1 MVLNKSAYKW
11 FYDHVHSY
19 YYNALMKWC
28 FLPFGGERKCREEM
42 LSPVA
47 FSKGDRILDMC
58 CGTGG
63 ATYAISTKADQGSQI
78 VGLDLSAGQLRV
90 AKRRQELSH
99 VQFVEGDAAQTPF
112 PDAWFDKV
120 FITHAIHEMPR
131 EIRLKV
137 LSEGRRILKDDG
149 QVIILELDDPKNLW
163 IRFFI
168 GLWFFY
174 WLPFNFETPTRRDML
189 KHGVTKEVREA
200 GFKNVTKESKYRG
213 ILQVVQGV
221 K

>member
-1 MVLNKSAYKW
+1 MVLSKKAYKW
-11 FYDHVHSY
+11 FYDHVQSNY
-19 YYNALMKWC
+19 YSLLMKWC

-42 LSPVA
+42 LAPVE
-47 FSKGDRILDMC
+47 FSFRERILDMC

-63 ATYAISTKADQGSQI
+63 ATYAISMKAGQGTQI
-78 VGLDLSAGQLRV
+78 VGLDLSTGQLRV
-90 AKRRQELSH
+90 AKKCSELSH
-99 VQFVEGDAAQTPF
+99 VQFVEGDAARTPF
-112 PDAWFDKV
+112 PDTWFDKV

-131 EIRLKV
+131 EIRLRV
-137 LSEGRRILKDDG
+137 LAEGRRILKDDG
-149 QVIILELDDPKNLW
+149 RVIILELDDPRSLW
-163 IRFFI
+163 IRLFI

-189 KHGVTKEVREA
+189 KHGVAEEVGET

>member
-1 MVLNKSAYKW
+1 MLLDKKTYKW
-11 FYDHVHSY
+11 FYDHVQSKY
-19 YYNALMKWC
+19 YSLLMKWC

-42 LSPVA
+42 LSPVE
-47 FSKGDRILDMC
+47 FSNGDRILDMC

-63 ATYAISTKADQGSQI
+63 ATYAISTKAGQGSQI
-78 VGLDLSAGQLRV
+78 FGLDLSAGQLRV
-90 AKRRQELSH
+90 AQKCPELNH
-99 VQFVEGDAAQTPF
+99 VQFVEGDATQTPF
-112 PDAWFDKV
+112 PDSWFEKV

-137 LSEGRRILKDDG
+137 LFEGRRILKDG
-149 QVIILELDDPKNLW
+149 GKVIILELDDPKNLW

-200 GFKNVTKESKYRG
+200 GFKNVTKESKFKG
-213 ILQVVQGV
+213 ILQIVQGV

>member
-1 MVLNKSAYKW
+1 MVLNKKAYKW

-19 YYNALMKWC
+19 YYNLLMKWC
-28 FLPFGGERKCREEM
+28 FLPFGGERKCREE
-42 LSPVA
+42 LLTPVK
-47 FSKGDRILDMC
+47 FSNGDRILDMC

-63 ATYAISTKADQGSQI
+63 ATYAISTKASQDSQ
-78 VGLDLSAGQLRV
+78 VYGLDLSKGQLRV
-90 AKRRQELSH
+90 AKSRSELSH

-112 PDAWFDKV
+112 SDAWFDKV

-137 LSEGRRILKDDG
+137 LAEGRRILKDDG
-149 QVIILELDDPKNLW
+149 TVIILELDDPRSLW
-163 IRFFI
+163 IRLFI

-189 KHGVTKEVREA
+189 ERGVAEEVGEA
-200 GFKNVTKESKYRG
+200 GFKNVTKESKFRG
-213 ILQVVQGV
+213 ILQVVQAV